1 MLLFLVLVV
10 VAVVAVLIFSLII
23 FLPLRLVCRLRCFSK
38 FFQPFCRFRSDLLK
52 SHVDYHSV
60 FFSKRKILTFNTLD
74 PGLDCD
80 QNRLNC
86 AQHPAVRIK
95 AVGVSSRNVLALTK
109 NLPLYTRVQ
118 TSPSPA
124 FRPGLHKI
132 HSYFQI
138 CLISVRSK

>member
-1 MLLFLVLVV
+1 MLT
-10 VAVVAVLIFSLII
+10 VAVVFSPCCCCCCCFDFFPHNF

-60 FFSKRKILTFNTLD
+60 FFSKRIILTFNTLE

-80 QNRLNC
+80 Q
-86 AQHPAVRIK
+86 QHPAVRIK
-95 AVGVSSRNVLALTK
+95 GAGVSSRNVLALTK
-109 NLPLYTRVQ
+109 NLPLYTCVQ

-138 CLISVRSK
+138 CLIPGRSK

>member
-1 MLLFLVLVV
+1 MFLVLVV
-10 VAVVAVLIFSLII
+10 VVVVVVVLIFFLII

-60 FFSKRKILTFNTLD
+60 FFSKRKILTFTTLE

-80 QNRLNC
+80 Q
-86 AQHPAVRIK
+86 QHPAVRIK
-95 AVGVSSRNVLALTK
+95 AAGVYVSSRNVLALTK
-109 NLPLYTRVQ
+109 NLSLYTSVQ

-124 FRPGLHKI
+124 FRPGLHKV

-138 CLISVRSK
+138 CLIPLRSK